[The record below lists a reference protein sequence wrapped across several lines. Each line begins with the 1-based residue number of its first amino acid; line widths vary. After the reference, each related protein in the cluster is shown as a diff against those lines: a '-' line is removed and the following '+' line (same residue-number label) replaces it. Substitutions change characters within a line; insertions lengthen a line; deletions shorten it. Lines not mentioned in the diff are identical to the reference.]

1 MSHRREQLASVLRRA
16 VQGVLTRGLGDPRIR
31 GLITVTEVEVSGD
44 RRDAVVRVSI
54 LPEEQ
59 QSATFQ
65 GLCAATLHVQKL
77 VNEQLDV
84 RRPPHLRFQ
93 LDERLK
99 KEAAVL
105 SAIRQAVADLAP
117 GGAADDPRGEFETLA
132 DADAAAPQ
140 PKEEASD

>member
-65 GLCAATLHVQKL
+65 GLCAATLRVQKL

-132 DADAAAPQ
+132 DADAAAPRPQ
-140 PKEEASD
+140 EEASD